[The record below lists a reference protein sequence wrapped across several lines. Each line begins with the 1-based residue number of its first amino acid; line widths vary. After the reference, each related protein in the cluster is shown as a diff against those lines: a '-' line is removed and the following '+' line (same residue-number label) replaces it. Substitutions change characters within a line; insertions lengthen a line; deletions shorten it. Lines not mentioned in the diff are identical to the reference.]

1 MSLPWM
7 SDNEDT
13 CNRENLQCRM
23 AGEAVLCAFAGYIG
37 FTLFFNIIKM
47 VYALLMKRREQ
58 VCSSAHAEWSEQSEL
73 PSDWTSGGVTSSEDV
88 RGPALPGWMEVLRD
102 GGANVTLLEADGLE
116 CDGLGNGHRFRYIIE
131 PLRLTVEGY
140 GGPPSPGAGN
150 QSVRQEQSKQQL
162 RKHAHY
168 IEREASSVYNTDEEK
183 VAQRREPEES
193 WSREPRSEASGRRLP
208 QTQGPGARLCQ
219 SPAKE
224 GECSSSTAGLRIP
237 RQEPETRIRSNN
249 QVQSYRSPSEHK
261 EDSLSNGYRSVKT
274 ERPSGYRT
282 PKQRAS
288 DRTESRCYQA
298 SPGRCLD
305 MQEAGRLRMGSPVD
319 APANYSQ
326 PSEYSQRHFPPG
338 HNQEQLGSPGT
349 RKRQLFRY
357 SEEDP
362 AEKHL
367 NSTLGQPTL
376 CTPALPP
383 LFQVRAV
390 YKGQQQVPQYNQ
402 QQQTPKHQSPQQ
414 QPLHQS
420 HQQSQ
425 HRESSFP
432 ARTSRRM

>member
-1 MSLPWM
+1 VFV
-7 SDNEDT
+7 NT
-13 CNRENLQCRM
+13 
-23 AGEAVLCAFAGYIG
+23 VLCDAS
-37 FTLFFNIIKM
+37 LCLCVPCVQ

-58 VCSSAHAEWSEQSEL
+58 VCSSAHAEWSEQPEL
-73 PSDWTSGGVTSSEDV
+73 PSDWTSGGDV
-88 RGPALPGWMEVLRD
+88 RGPALPGWMKVLRD
-102 GGANVTLLEADGLE
+102 SGANVTLLEVDGLE

-140 GGPPSPGAGN
+140 GGPPSTGAGN
-150 QSVRQEQSKQQL
+150 QSVRQEQTKQQQ
-162 RKHAHY
+162 RKHAPY
-168 IEREASSVYNTDEEK
+168 MDREASSVYNTDEEK

-208 QTQGPGARLCQ
+208 QTQGPGVRLCQ

-237 RQEPETRIRSNN
+237 RQEPEIRSNN

-274 ERPSGYRT
+274 ERTSGYRT

-298 SPGRCLD
+298 SPGQCSD

-319 APANYSQ
+319 YSQ
-326 PSEYSQRHFPPG
+326 PPEYSQCHSPPG
-338 HNQEQLGSPGT
+338 HNQEQLYSPGT

-362 AEKHL
+362 AEKYL

-376 CTPALPP
+376 CTPAQPP

-390 YKGQQQVPQYNQ
+390 YKGQQQAPQYSQ

-425 HRESSFP
+425 HRESSSP

>member
-1 MSLPWM
+1 MTRGS
-7 SDNEDT
+7 NT
-13 CNRENLQCRM
+13 CAHCFIVFVSK
-23 AGEAVLCAFAGYIG
+23 VLCGAS
-37 FTLFFNIIKM
+37 LCLCVPCVQ

-140 GGPPSPGAGN
+140 GDPPSPGAGN

-162 RKHAHY
+162 RKHAPY
-168 IEREASSVYNTDEEK
+168 MERETSSVYNTDEEK

-208 QTQGPGARLCQ
+208 QTQGPGACLCQ

-224 GECSSSTAGLRIP
+224 GECSSSTAGLHVP

-261 EDSLSNGYRSVKT
+261 EDSFSNGYRSVKT

-298 SPGRCLD
+298 SPGRCPD

-349 RKRQLFRY
+349 CKRQLFRY

-367 NSTLGQPTL
+367 NSTLGQPTV

-390 YKGQQQVPQYNQ
+390 YRGQQQAPQYSQ

-425 HRESSFP
+425 HRESSSP